1 MPQYLVKPANS
12 VLVQGPHQIIEMKV
26 GANATAALMLPKR
39 CVQYD
44 AAAGDVKEA
53 IVNTKVIG
61 VIMEAPDQTFTTAYA
76 VADPIRIVT
85 KGIVMCDYV
94 SGAVGCTPGDLLIPT
109 ADGKV
114 YIQTLCTD
122 ASLVIG
128 KALSTVV
135 AAGPDTV
142 IVELY

>member
-61 VIMEAPDQTFTTAYA
+61 VLMEQSDQILTYPYA
-76 VADPIRIVT
+76 VADPCRVVT
-85 KGIVMCDYV
+85 KGIVMCDYA
-94 SGAVGCTPGDLLIPT
+94 SGAAGCTPGDLLIPV

-114 YIQTLCTD
+114 YVLSLCTD

-142 IVELY
+142 IVELC